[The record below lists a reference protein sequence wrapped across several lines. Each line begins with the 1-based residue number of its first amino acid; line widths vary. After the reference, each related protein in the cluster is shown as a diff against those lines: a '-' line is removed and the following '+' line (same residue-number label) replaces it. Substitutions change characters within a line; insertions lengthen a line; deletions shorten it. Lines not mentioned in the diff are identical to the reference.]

1 MVGSIMKSFFGWVRK
16 KAVILFTYAVLVT
29 ALLAVYTYK
38 QQSLIPGQNTFE
50 QAAVQQLD
58 GYKYPWRNSIDAPF
72 TTLSKIVTFTG
83 ISSLHAVRITSAV
96 MMVMSIVM
104 FYQLL
109 RNWLLS
115 PGKALVGAT
124 LFATSSW
131 ALVLGRGGHSVVAG
145 IFFLLLIFTLST
157 RLYFTTHPFL
167 DWMLFIAAVSL
178 SLYTPLMVWLVFLA
192 FVVYMLNIRQKQ
204 RTVPLKTWHKVVAGC
219 LGAILT
225 LPLFI
230 SFFIDS
236 SYILTLLGVDGLV
249 ISIPTLVLN
258 AGTIVAS
265 IFFIN
270 TTSSPIGLG
279 RLPFLDIFSLFMFL
293 LGVYYFE
300 RRLSLKRSKLLF
312 GGLAMGIIICSL
324 SEFNVMRVSLLL
336 PLVYI
341 FVSAGVHES
350 ISRWLAVFPRNP
362 IARTVGIVVLSA
374 ALGFTS
380 FYHLTRT
387 FIARPGNPE
396 TRSFY
401 TIK

>member
-1 MVGSIMKSFFGWVRK
+1 MKSFFGWVRK
-16 KAVILFTYAVLVT
+16 KAVILFTYSVLVT

-38 QQSLIPGQNTFE
+38 QQSLIPGLNTYE
-50 QAAVQQLD
+50 QEAVQQLNN
-58 GYKYPWRNSIDAPF
+58 YKYPWRNSIDAPF
-72 TTLSKIVTFTG
+72 TTTAKILTLTG
-83 ISSLHAVRITSAV
+83 IGNVRAVRLTSALL
-96 MMVMSIVM
+96 MVMSIVM

-115 PGKALVGAT
+115 PGKALVGTT

-131 ALVLGRGGHSVVAG
+131 ALVLGRGGHTVVAG

-167 DWMLFIAAVSL
+167 DWLLFIAAVSL
-178 SLYTPLMVWLVFLA
+178 SLYTPLIVWLVFLA
-192 FVVYMLNIRQKQ
+192 FVIYMLNIRQKQ
-204 RTVPLKTWHKVVAGC
+204 RTVPLKTWHKLIVGS
-219 LGAILT
+219 LGT
-225 LPLFI
+225 LLVIPLLI
-230 SFFIDS
+230 SFILDK
-236 SYILTLLGVDGLV
+236 SYVLTLLGVDGLV

-258 AGTIVAS
+258 AGSIVAS

-270 TTSSPIGLG
+270 TTTSPIGLG
-279 RLPFLDIFSLFMFL
+279 RLPLLDIFSLFMFL
-293 LGVYYFE
+293 LGTYYFE

-341 FVSAGVHES
+341 FISAGIHES

-362 IARTVGIVVLSA
+362 IARTVGIIVISI

-380 FYHLTRT
+380 FYHLSRT
-387 FIARPGNPE
+387 FIARPGNPQ
-396 TRSFY
+396 TRSLY
-401 TIK
+401 TVK